1 MIVKQLSVFIENKKG
16 RLSEAL
22 NALSAT
28 GIDISALSL
37 ADTTDFGVLRLIV
50 DDPEKAK
57 TVLTEQ
63 GIFVRINHVLAV
75 PMNDVPG
82 GAGAVLKLLAANDL
96 NVEYMYAFVGR
107 VSGKAL
113 TVLRTD
119 DSARAENVLHAGGYG
134 TVAPADIYRI

>member
-22 NALSAT
+22 DALSGAK
-28 GIDISALSL
+28 IDISALSL
-37 ADTTDFGVLRLIV
+37 ADTADFGVLRLIV

-57 TVLTEQ
+57 AVLTEH
-63 GIFVRINHVLAV
+63 GVFVRINNVLAV
-75 PMNDVPG
+75 PMDDVPG
-82 GAGAVLKLLAANDL
+82 GAGAVVKLLAENDL

-113 TVLRTD
+113 TVLRTC
-119 DSARAENVLHAGGYG
+119 DSARAEAVLSAGGYSN
-134 TVAPADIYRI
+134 VAAADIYRI

>member
-134 TVAPADIYRI
+134 NVAPADIYRI